1 MEQPLPEEMSRDC
14 HAAGAD
20 TNGSTSHECPADRVT
35 VSEAVEMVGVTQS
48 AIRKRVQRGRI
59 PWDKDSEGRI
69 NVYVNPSDT
78 SPEAGKDRARDTVT
92 GQSCDEVL
100 KAYKEQVEFLR
111 QELERKEPL
120 LMFLTQ
126 WIPELEVPSESR
138 GPSEKPLEDTA
149 KGNTYP
155 RGNRRPHSVPPGGV
169 SFSDSSRVMPSKNYW
184 QKLFV

>member
-1 MEQPLPEEMSRDC
+1 M
-14 HAAGAD
+14 
-20 TNGSTSHECPADRVT
+20 
-35 VSEAVEMVGVTQS
+35 
-48 AIRKRVQRGRI
+48 
-59 PWDKDSEGRI
+59 
-69 NVYVNPSDT
+69 NPSDT

-111 QELERKEPL
+111 QELERKETL

-126 WIPELEVPSESR
+126 RIPELEVHSESR
-138 GPSEKPLEDTA
+138 GPSEKPLEDRA